1 MVQITGTPTQPGS
14 YTFVLQ
20 ATDSGAHTATVSLTI
35 LVAGIEP
42 VPLAGTWQFLLANKQ
57 PDGTYLT
64 ELTSFASSGLPSL
77 TMRPGPGQ
85 TSDVALDLVGDS
97 PDAGYVAE
105 LLTDIHVMRGS
116 DLLFVGRVGA
126 CQDQVDANGHVLSVA
141 ANDYRAVLARRALIT
156 GDTLGFSGVEQALIA
171 WTLITYTQGRSGG
184 ALGIARG
191 VGQNTSTPRTMTF
204 TVGDYIGDDINQI
217 AQLDGGFEWQIR
229 PAGQADLRFD
239 VYYPQQGQDNGV
251 VLSPGDDR
259 VVSITRTTDPS
270 TFGNAVFETGQAPA
284 GGSKPTVAYAEGI
297 GPGEDRFD
305 KVVGSNITQTAA
317 LAADA
322 AAQLRQAQDLT
333 PAYQI
338 VLRAGSWGGPADIW
352 MGDTV
357 TVRIASGRLAVNDR
371 LRVAEMAFAID
382 ANGQEQLTLTVGSL
396 LRNYHK
402 DIPAILRRLRYLET
416 R

>member
-20 ATDSGAHTATVSLTI
+20 ATDGASHTATMSLTI

-42 VPLAGTWQFLLANKQ
+42 APVAGAWQFLLAIKQ

-64 ELTSFASSGLPSL
+64 ELTSFAGSNLPTL
-77 TMRPGPGQ
+77 TMRTEPGQ
-85 TSDVALDLVGDS
+85 TSDVSLDLVGTS

-126 CQDQVDANGHVLSVA
+126 TTDQLDASGHVLSVA
-141 ANDYRAVLARRALIT
+141 ANDYRAVLGRRALIT
-156 GDTLGFSGVEQALIA
+156 GDTLGFSGVEQSLIA
-171 WTLITYTQGRSGG
+171 WTLITYTQGRTGG
-184 ALGIARG
+184 NLGIARG
-191 VGQNTSTPRTMTF
+191 AGVGGGLARTMTF
-204 TVGDYIGDDINQI
+204 TVGDYIADDINQI

-229 PAGQADLRFD
+229 PYGQSDLRFD
-239 VYYPQQGQDNGV
+239 VYTPQQGQDNGV
-251 VLSPGDDR
+251 VLSLGDAR
-259 VVSITRTTDPS
+259 VVSITRTVDPS

-322 AAQLRQAQDLT
+322 AAQLAQAQALF
-333 PAYQI
+333 PQYQI
-338 VLRAGSWGGPADIW
+338 VLVPGSWGGPSDIW

-357 TVRIASGRLAVNDR
+357 TVQIVSGRLMVNDR
-371 LRVAEMAFAID
+371 LRVLEMAFAID
-382 ANGQEQLTLTVGSL
+382 ANGREQLTLTVGAL
-396 LRNYHK
+396 LLSHPRNLA
-402 DIPAILRRLRYLET
+402 AILRRLRYLET